1 LARWGTLILKS
12 QSLRRKALL
21 LVWIG
26 ELWNILE
33 AVVALWAALLSSS
46 VALLAF
52 GLDSLIE
59 LFAGAVLIW
68 RFWKEKSD
76 ESSTE
81 RKALRLVGATFF
93 LLSAFIVFQ
102 STTTILGYFREPQV
116 SFVGVFITIS
126 SAVLMTILFVFKT
139 NIAQKLGSRALRAE
153 AYESLICDLQDLIV
167 LAGLGLNILLG
178 WWWADPIVALALI
191 PFLIKEGIEA
201 FREEED

>member
-1 LARWGTLILKS
+1 MKA

-26 ELWNILE
+26 ELWNIFE
-33 AVVALWAALLSSS
+33 AIVALWAALLSSS

-81 RKALRLVGATFF
+81 RKALRLVGVTFF
-93 LLSAFIVFQ
+93 LLSAFIIFQ

-116 SFVGVFITIS
+116 SFTGVFITIS
-126 SAVLMTILFVFKT
+126 SAVLMTILFVFKK

-167 LAGLGLNILLG
+167 LAGLGLNIFLG

>member
-1 LARWGTLILKS
+1 LILKS

-33 AVVALWAALLSSS
+33 ATVALWAALLSSS

-81 RKALRLVGATFF
+81 RKALRLVGVTFF

-102 STTTILGYFREPQV
+102 STTTILGYFGEPQV
-116 SFVGVFITIS
+116 SFAGVFITIS
-126 SAVLMTILFVFKT
+126 SAVLMTILFVLKT

-201 FREEED
+201 FRDEDD